1 VAVSGERPQSIR
13 RSAAARHVSSRDRL
27 GAAALS
33 RGAGDKAD
41 QAWHGIKAN
50 RNTFEVAAAFSNQ
63 QGLTPRVV
71 KIDEIFA
78 PSAMS
83 S

>member
-1 VAVSGERPQSIR
+1 MPQ
-13 RSAAARHVSSRDRL
+13 HVTYHLETGLVPPHYREALATRL
-27 GAAALS
+27 I
-33 RGAGDKAD
+33 K
-41 QAWHGIKAN
+41 HGIKAN